1 WARGVPEETISNALE
16 KSLRS
21 ERGAADLD
29 AAFAEGRAMSASE
42 AIAYA
47 RRGRGERKRPSLG
60 WDSLTPTEHQVSELA
75 AQGLRNAEIAEKL
88 FVSVT
93 TVKTH
98 LVHVYAKL
106 GLRSR
111 AELAAHIR
119 DRAAAR

>member
-1 WARGVPEETISNALE
+1 LALRE
-16 KSLRS
+16 KLRT
-21 ERGAADLD
+21 ADFD
-29 AAFAEGRAMSASE
+29 AAYAEGSAMSASE
-42 AIAYA
+42 ATAYA

-60 WDSLTPTEHQVSELA
+60 WNSLTPMESQVSELA
-75 AQGLRNAEIAEKL
+75 AQGLRNAEIAERL

-98 LVHVYAKL
+98 LGHVYAKL

-111 AELAAHIR
+111 SELAARIR

>member
-1 WARGVPEETISNALE
+1 
-16 KSLRS
+16 
-21 ERGAADLD
+21 
-29 AAFAEGRAMSASE
+29 
-42 AIAYA
+42 
-47 RRGRGERKRPSLG
+47 
-60 WDSLTPTEHQVSELA
+60 VSELA

-98 LVHVYAKL
+98 LAHVYAKL

-111 AELAAHIR
+111 AELAARIR